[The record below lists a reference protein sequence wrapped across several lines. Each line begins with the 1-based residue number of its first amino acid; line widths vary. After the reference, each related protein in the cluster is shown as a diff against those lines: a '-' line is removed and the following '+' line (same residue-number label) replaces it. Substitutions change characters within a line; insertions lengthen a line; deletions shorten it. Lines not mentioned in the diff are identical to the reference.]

1 MRLQG
6 GPGPSRAPPHSA
18 LPAGLMDTCREC
30 GARALELVGQLQEQ
44 QALLQAQ
51 PGLVRTPL
59 QGILRLG
66 QVKRAAEHGP
76 GPEEGGGAGVPS
88 FSASPSSLG

>member
-1 MRLQG
+1 
-6 GPGPSRAPPHSA
+6 
-18 LPAGLMDTCREC
+18 MDTCREC

>member
-1 MRLQG
+1 M
-6 GPGPSRAPPHSA
+6 
-18 LPAGLMDTCREC
+18 
-30 GARALELVGQLQEQ
+30 GQLQEQ

-59 QGILRLG
+59 QGILQLG
-66 QVKRAAEHGP
+66 QVRRAVERGP
-76 GPEEGGGAGVPS
+76 GSEEGGAAGVPS